1 MNIKVTSSEVTDRLK
16 SFFEGIPSNVNKE
29 LIKHSLSSDNLEDIF
44 SIITQYKE
52 PARDTKL
59 ILAELLNSYAQ
70 LDINKATALISQIGE
85 LDEVGLAGLQIN
97 SELTLKPNCKCFI
110 SRCDIN
116 YLALRY
122 SDDDSLF
129 DNIFLHGSYIH
140 TLKITFDSYMC
151 KQAMYGM
158 YIESEIHKW
167 ITSRHTKVNDL
178 QIWYR

>member
-1 MNIKVTSSEVTDRLK
+1 MEIKVMSKEVATRLK
-16 SFFEGIPSNVNKE
+16 SFFENIPSNVNKE
-29 LIKHSLSSDNLEDIF
+29 LIKHILSSDNLEDIF

-52 PARDTKL
+52 PARDTMR
-59 ILAELLNSYAQ
+59 ILSELLNLYAQ
-70 LDINKATALISQIGE
+70 IDINKATALISQIGE

-97 SELTLKPNCKCFI
+97 GEINLKPNCRCFL
-110 SRCDIN
+110 SGCEFS

-151 KQAMYGM
+151 KQAMYVID
-158 YIESEIHKW
+158 IESEIHKW
-167 ITSRHTKVNDL
+167 ITSRDTKVNDL